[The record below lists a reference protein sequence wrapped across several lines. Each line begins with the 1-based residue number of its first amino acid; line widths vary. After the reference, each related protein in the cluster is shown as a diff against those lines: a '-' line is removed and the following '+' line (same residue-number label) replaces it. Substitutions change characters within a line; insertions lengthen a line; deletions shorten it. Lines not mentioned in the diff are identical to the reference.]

1 LTKLKEIEQAISV
14 HKMWKD
20 KLEQAIETGK
30 CDCTP
35 DSVKVDNGCSFGKWL
50 YERVDP
56 IDKESVK
63 YKLML
68 DIHAQFHQQAGKILA
83 LTLARKKEEAEKLMQ
98 IDGKL
103 YILSKQLIEH
113 LHIWKESDNV

>member
-1 LTKLKEIEQAISV
+1 MTRLEEIEQAISV
-14 HKMWKD
+14 HEMWKN
-20 KLEQAIETGK
+20 KLKQAIESGK

-50 YERVDP
+50 YERVTP
-56 IDKESVK
+56 VEKETVE

-83 LTLARKKEEAEKLMQ
+83 LALASKSEEAEKLMQ
-98 IDGKL
+98 LDGKFCA
-103 YILSKQLIEH
+103 LSKQLIEY
-113 LHIWKESDNV
+113 LNRWKESDNV

>member
-1 LTKLKEIEQAISV
+1 MTKVDEIEQAISV
-14 HKMWKD
+14 HEMWKG
-20 KLEQAIETGK
+20 KLKQAIETGK

-35 DSVKVDNGCSFGKWL
+35 DSIKVDNGCSFGKWL

-56 IDKESVK
+56 VDKDSVK

-83 LTLARKKEEAEKLMQ
+83 LALDSKSEEAEKLMQ
-98 IDGKL
+98 LDGQF
-103 YILSKQLIEH
+103 YSLSKQLIEH